1 MFNDKVAI
9 ITGAASGI
17 GRDTAI
23 AFADKGAIVVVSD
36 VNKEKLDETAKIIN
50 DNDGEVTAMEC
61 DVSLPED
68 VEKLVDETMQ
78 KYGRLDIA
86 CNNAGV
92 GGELAPTADYTIEQW
107 DKVLNINLRGQ
118 WLCMKHQIPAML
130 KIDGGSIIN
139 ITSILGKVGFAN
151 APAYVA
157 AKHGLVGLTKAAAL
171 EYSAQGIRVN
181 AVAPAFIETPML
193 EDAGLT
199 TDPKMKKNLIELH
212 PIGRLGKPREVADAI
227 VWLASDEASFITG
240 HTLLVDGGYTAK

>member
-9 ITGAASGI
+9 VTGAASGI
-17 GRDTAI
+17 GRDAAI
-23 AFADKGAIVVVSD
+23 VFAEKGASVVVSD
-36 VNKEKLDETAKIIN
+36 VNKEKLDETAEIIN
-50 DNDGEVTAMEC
+50 DNGGEVTAIVC
-61 DVSLPED
+61 DVSQPDD
-68 VEKLVDETMQ
+68 VKKLVDETLQ

-130 KIDGGSIIN
+130 KIDGGTIVN

-181 AVAPAFIETPML
+181 AIAPAFIETPML

-199 TDPKMKKNLIELH
+199 TDPKMKKNLIDLH